1 MVSLLPNF
9 EEDNNRNI
17 AMKLQDLNQITQPYQ
32 TRAAKMPL
40 LFIGHGH
47 PVNALLDTGF
57 SRALIKTGRSLE
69 KPNAILVISAHWET
83 VGTYVS
89 VNQAPRTIHDF
100 GPFSD
105 QLYQMA
111 YPAPGHAQLAKK
123 VKEII
128 SLTDV
133 MEDHHMGLDHG
144 AWTILNFIRP
154 EADIPVFEMSID
166 FTKGPDY
173 HFQLGQQLKE
183 MRNKGVLIICSGNI
197 VHNLRLSDWHH
208 IDAVPQDW
216 NLEFD
221 EQVKTNLDQHNFKA
235 LVQYQS
241 MGKAASMAIPT
252 NDHYLPMLYC
262 LGMCDK
268 NEQIKHIYEGYQFG
282 GISMR
287 CFQAG

>member
-1 MVSLLPNF
+1 
-9 EEDNNRNI
+9 
-17 AMKLQDLNQITQPYQ
+17 MKLQELNQMTRPYQ
-32 TRAAKMPL
+32 TRDKKMPV

-47 PVNALLDTGF
+47 PVNAIIDTDF
-57 SRALIKTGRSLE
+57 SRALTKIGHDIE

-89 VNQAPRTIHDF
+89 VTAAPRTIHDF

-105 QLYQMA
+105 QLYQMT
-111 YPAPGHAQLAKK
+111 YPAPGHPELAKGLAS
-123 VKEII
+123 II

-133 MEDHHMGLDHG
+133 MEDSGMGLDHG

-154 EADIPVFEMSID
+154 EADLPVFEMSID
-166 FTKGPDY
+166 FTKGAGY
-173 HFQLGQQLKE
+173 HFQLGEQLKE
-183 MRNKGVLIICSGNI
+183 MRKKGILIICSGNI
-197 VHNLRLSDWHH
+197 VHNLGLSDWQH
-208 IDAVPQDW
+208 INAKPRDW

-221 EQVKTNLDQHNFKA
+221 EQVKSNLDQYNFEA
-235 LVQYQS
+235 LINYQS
-241 MGKAASMAIPT
+241 MGKAALLSVPT

-262 LGMCDK
+262 LGMTDK
-268 NEQIKHIYEGYQFG
+268 NEPIKHIYEGYQFG